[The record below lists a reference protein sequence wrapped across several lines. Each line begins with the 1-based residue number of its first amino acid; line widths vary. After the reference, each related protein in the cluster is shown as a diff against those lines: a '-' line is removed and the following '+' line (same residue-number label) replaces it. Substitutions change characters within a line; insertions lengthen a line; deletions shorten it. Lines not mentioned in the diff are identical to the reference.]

1 MKKVKIYELRL
12 LAWAGLMLVSLL
24 VSMGIVELFISITNL
39 EILNK
44 PFYFQKTG
52 STSFSVSETLIFVL
66 FFVILISLRKPFAR
80 WVMPIADYLEDK
92 GFWLI
97 FLAFIL
103 IGIAFYHFNS

>member
-1 MKKVKIYELRL
+1 MKFYSFSVL
-12 LAWAGLMLVSLL
+12 LWAGLALVSLL
-24 VSMGIVELFISITNL
+24 VSMGVVELFMSFTNL

-44 PFYFQKTG
+44 PLYPQKT
-52 STSFSVSETLIFVL
+52 SLSLSDILIIVL

-103 IGIAFYHFNS
+103 IGIAFYYFNS

>member
-1 MKKVKIYELRL
+1 MKFYSFRVL
-12 LAWAGLMLVSLL
+12 LWVGLMMVALL
-24 VSMGIVELFISITNL
+24 LSMGIVELFISITNL

>member
-1 MKKVKIYELRL
+1 MKFYSFSVL
-12 LAWAGLMLVSLL
+12 LWVGLMMVSLL
-24 VSMGIVELFISITNL
+24 ASMGIVELFIFITNL

-103 IGIAFYHFNS
+103 IGIAFYYFNS

>member
-1 MKKVKIYELRL
+1 MKFYSFSVL
-12 LAWAGLMLVSLL
+12 LWAGFGLVSLL
-24 VSMGIVELFISITNL
+24 ISMGIVELFISITNL

-44 PFYFQKTG
+44 PFYFQKT
-52 STSFSVSETLIFVL
+52 SFSLSEILTFVL
-66 FFVILISLRKPFAR
+66 FFIILIFLRKPFAR

-103 IGIAFYHFNS
+103 IGIVFYYFNS